1 MFSKQSVTTTELVR
15 QNITTDALVK
25 RHLYFAREYPSHVPT
40 LVQFNGDSMIH
51 RYVLPRDST
60 FGHFMIAFR
69 RKIQINAS
77 EAIIPLIEKE
87 VFDKDNKQVVTSFQI
102 ISSKTIDD
110 IARDFIHRDGYLYVN
125 VTLQNTFG

>member
-1 MFSKQSVTTTELVR
+1 
-15 QNITTDALVK
+15 
-25 RHLYFAREYPSHVPT
+25 
-40 LVQFNGDSMIH
+40 
-51 RYVLPRDST
+51 
-60 FGHFMIAFR
+60 MIAFR